1 MIRLAIRCR
10 AEDAERVL
18 AELLELAP
26 GGVEEEQGDGWVELA
41 IYGPPGEVPELPELD
56 AAVGGIPIEVST
68 TQIPDDWADR
78 WRDFHEPVMV
88 GERLCVRPSW
98 ETGSAPDGAVDVV
111 IDPGQ
116 AFGTGAHATTHLCLQ
131 LLIELA
137 DSGEARGPLVD
148 LGTGSGVLAIAA
160 AKLGWEPVSGC
171 DSEAAAVEAASANAA
186 ANGVEVSFERVNLRT
201 EPVPVATTTLANL
214 TAPLLADVAR
224 GLEAGEGRPAT
235 LVCSGLLAT
244 EKVAVE
250 AAFAS
255 LGLQP
260 REARFS
266 GDWTGILFTA
276 E

>member
-10 AEDAERVL
+10 DADAERVL

-68 TQIPDDWADR
+68 TEIPDDWADR

-88 GERLCVRPSW
+88 GDRLCVRPSW
-98 ETGSAPDGAVDVV
+98 ETGSAPEGAVDVV

-131 LLIELA
+131 LLIALA
-137 DSGEARGPLVD
+137 DSGAAEGPLVD

-160 AKLGWEPVSGC
+160 AKLGWAPVSGC
-171 DSEAAAVEAASANAA
+171 DSEAAAVEAAASNAA
-186 ANGVEVSFERVNLRT
+186 ANGVEIAFERVNLRT
-201 EPVPVATTTLANL
+201 EPVPVRATTVANL
-214 TAPLLADVAR
+214 TAPLLGDVAR
-224 GLEAGEGRPAT
+224 RLASADDRPTT

-244 EKVAVE
+244 EADEVE
-250 AAFAS
+250 AAFAP

-260 REARFS
+260 AERRFS
-266 GDWTGILFTA
+266 GDWAGILFTTQ
-276 E
+276 